1 MKKEQIL
8 KTLLMLLLAHGLF
21 LISCSDDEP
30 ISDTQFGIFE
40 VIDDTTIEMDGVI
53 NGSSLNNFNELI
65 DAYPNINTI
74 NMVNCDGAEDDETN
88 LQLSALVHQ
97 RGTNIHL
104 LDNGVIASGG
114 TDFFLA
120 GTRRTKGSNTRIG
133 VHSWAG
139 EDDDGNLVEATDFPV
154 GHEYHQPYIDYYRSI
169 GFTQQQAEDFYYFTI
184 NAAPA
189 DDIHWMTDQEIEQYG
204 MLTQ

>member
-8 KTLLMLLLAHGLF
+8 KTLLMLLLAHGVL
-21 LISCSDDEP
+21 LISCSDDE
-30 ISDTQFGIFE
+30 SVSETQFGIFE
-40 VIDDTTIEMDGVI
+40 VIDDTTIELDGVI

-65 DAYPNINTI
+65 DSYPNINTI
-74 NMVNCDGAEDDETN
+74 NIVNCDGSEDDETN

-97 RGTNIHL
+97 RGTDIHI
-104 LDNGVIASGG
+104 LDNGIIASGG

-139 EDDDGNLVEATDFPV
+139 EDDDGNLVSATDFPV
-154 GHEYHQPYIDYYRSI
+154 GHEYHQPYIDYYMSV

-184 NAAPA
+184 NAASA

-204 MLTQ
+204 LLTQ

>member
-1 MKKEQIL
+1 
-8 KTLLMLLLAHGLF
+8 MLLLVHGLF
-21 LISCSDDEP
+21 LISCTDDEGA
-30 ISDTQFGIFE
+30 SDTGFGIFE
-40 VIDDTTIEMDGVI
+40 VIDENTIELDGVI
-53 NGSSLNNFNELI
+53 NSASLNHFNALI
-65 DAYPNINTI
+65 DSYPNINTI
-74 NMVNCDGAEDDETN
+74 HIINCDGSEDDEIN

-104 LDNGVIASGG
+104 NDNGLVASGG
-114 TDFFLA
+114 TDFFLS
-120 GTRRTKGSNTRIG
+120 GERRTKGANTRIG

-139 EDDDGNLVEATDFPV
+139 EDDDGNEISATDFPV
-154 GHEYHQPYIDYYRSI
+154 GHEYHQPYIDYYMSV

-189 DDIHWMTDQEIEQYG
+189 DDIHWMTDQEIAQYG